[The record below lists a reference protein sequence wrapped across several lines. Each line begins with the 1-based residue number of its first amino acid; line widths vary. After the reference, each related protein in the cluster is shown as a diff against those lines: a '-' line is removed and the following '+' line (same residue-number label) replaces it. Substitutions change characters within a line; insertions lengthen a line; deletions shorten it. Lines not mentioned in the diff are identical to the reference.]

1 MRNIKFVWAQSGTS
15 CTAKRTNIPLFHAP
29 RPLSITLGTRT
40 WLHKCLLSSH
50 SFELEGGRYERKARQ
65 QRCFPTLRGMDSLL
79 TSLVIYFLFECAHVL
94 HATDF
99 FFRGKLRKQMNH
111 MFFCCSDNDD
121 DDEMMMMMMM
131 VMMMT
136 RRTMRMKMNFLVH
149 KGLGECLLPLFFYVI
164 PVLFNSTLPCFLLCG
179 TLA

>member
-1 MRNIKFVWAQSGTS
+1 MTLFTMLPKPLLSIPTNDFRPIANIGRQTLWCVRKKNVQVQGYMRNIKFVWAQSGTS

-99 FFRGKLRKQMNH
+99 FSAESCESK
-111 MFFCCSDNDD
+111 
-121 DDEMMMMMMM
+121 
-131 VMMMT
+131 
-136 RRTMRMKMNFLVH
+136 
-149 KGLGECLLPLFFYVI
+149 
-164 PVLFNSTLPCFLLCG
+164 
-179 TLA
+179 